1 MALKSSH
8 LQIDAFLK
16 SQPDISWEFIRYL
29 IIFYKSQP
37 DISSE
42 FIRYLIIFYKS
53 QPDIS
58 SEFIRYLIIFIFSRS
73 FRSSRRSQGAER
85 RGLFFAVLERGEAMR
100 CTLQESTMAIEN
112 LRESNMAME
121 KPPFFCTNFP
131 YFPIKKPPFT
141 VGFPKNAMFDHQRVR
156 ILFLD
161 SLTWLIRKWWEW
173 SVWGFDQQE
182 CLIKPA
188 ILI

>member
-1 MALKSSH
+1 MVNRWAALKSSH
-8 LQIDAFLK
+8 LQIDEFL
-16 SQPDISWEFIRYL
+16 
-29 IIFYKSQP
+29 
-37 DISSE
+37 
-42 FIRYLIIFYKS
+42 KS

-85 RGLFFAVLERGEAMR
+85 RGGSRGAGAGWSHAMYSPR
-100 CTLQESTMAIEN
+100 INHGNWKSSRIKHGNGKSTI
-112 LRESNMAME
+112 
-121 KPPFFCTNFP
+121 FG
-131 YFPIKKPPFT
+131 PISHIFLLKPPFT
-141 VGFPKNAMFDHQRVR
+141 VGFAKNAMFDHQRVR